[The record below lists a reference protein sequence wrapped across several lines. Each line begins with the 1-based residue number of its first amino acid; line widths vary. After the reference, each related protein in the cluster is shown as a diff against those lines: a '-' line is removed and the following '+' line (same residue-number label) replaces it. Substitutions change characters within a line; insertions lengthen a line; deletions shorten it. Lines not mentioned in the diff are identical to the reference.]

1 MSGLPDGLHR
11 VVRLE
16 TAFRPGS
23 WDFATREAARI
34 DVHWAQALA
43 EKPSMFDGKVLLMRD
58 PEIFSAPEGD
68 VLRGGFFET
77 DFRNFHAWLAFGAP
91 KGHEAEGAFNC
102 FSMAALR
109 TRDGAFLLGEMGP
122 HTMNAGKIYFAAG
135 TPDRSDIFGE
145 KVDLAASV
153 AREMTEETG
162 FSPEEATAGP
172 GWSVVVSGARIA
184 CIQQRL
190 LPLTARQALARA
202 DDFLA
207 REKEPELSRLHAV
220 FGPQDIDPERMP
232 DFIGIFLRDAF
243 AAQPCG

>member
-1 MSGLPDGLHR
+1 MSGLAPGLRR
-11 VVRLE
+11 VARLE
-16 TAFRPGS
+16 TAFRPDS

-34 DVHWAQALA
+34 DADWARARA
-43 EKPSMFDGKVLLMRD
+43 EKPALFDGKVLLMRD
-58 PEIFSAPEGD
+58 PEIFSLPQGD
-68 VLRGGFFET
+68 MLRGAFFET
-77 DFRNFHAWLAFGAP
+77 DFRNFHAWRAFGAP
-91 KGHEAEGAFNC
+91 ADGAWNC

-122 HTMNAGKIYFAAG
+122 HTMNAGNIYFAAG

-153 AREMTEETG
+153 AREMAEETG
-162 FSPEEATAGP
+162 FSPEEAPAAP
-172 GWSVVVSGARIA
+172 GWRVVVAGVKIA

-190 LPLTARQALARA
+190 LPLTAQQAVAQA
-202 DDFLA
+202 ADFLA
-207 REKEPELSRLHAV
+207 REKEPELVRLHAV

-232 DFIGIFLRDAF
+232 DFIQVYLRDAF